1 MPSLTTLKNGTA
13 IAFDALSDRTKSVFN
28 PTLKLGV
35 TGLSNAGKTV
45 FITSLIEN
53 LLKGKRLPVFG
64 VMREG
69 RLLKVKLAEQPDSKI
84 ARFEF
89 EKHIASLL
97 RDQTW
102 PDSTRELSQIRL
114 QLDFSPRSRGFSP
127 FRNTKLN
134 LDIIDYPGEWLLD
147 LPLLDKSYRQFCR
160 ETIARAQSPQH
171 KQHAQPWL
179 AVIQS
184 INFLQEANEHDIETL
199 SRSFKN
205 YLSSA
210 KKSNNMISSL
220 APGHFLVPGNFE
232 NAPILSFS
240 PILDLGI
247 SDFPENSIAGIMEQ
261 RYEAYKKHIVFPF
274 FREYIA
280 CLDRQVILVDSLD
293 AINDGKNSIDE
304 MKNALGEILL
314 CFKTGKSSLITKLM
328 QHKIDRIL
336 IASTKVDHLH
346 HSSHDRLEKITT
358 EIVTQALKKAQL
370 KGVITDTLAMSSIRS
385 TKEGLS
391 EKHGESLPVV
401 IGTPKKGEK
410 IGDTIFDGVT
420 ETAIFPGDLPDS
432 LTDLLDENWHNQ
444 LQFVRFRP
452 PKLKSEQSFPQIR
465 LDRAMEFLFGDYLI

>member
-53 LLKGKRLPVFG
+53 LLKGKSLPVFG

-114 QLDFSPRSRGFSP
+114 QLEFSPRSRGFLP

-179 AVIQS
+179 AAIQS

-232 NAPILSFS
+232 GAPILSFS
-240 PILDLGI
+240 PIPDLGI

-280 CLDRQVILVDSLD
+280 RLDRQVILVDSLD
-293 AINDGKNSIDE
+293 AINNGKNSIDE

-358 EIVTQALKKAQL
+358 EIVAQALKKAQL
-370 KGVITDTLAMSSIRS
+370 KGVITDTLAMASIRS

-401 IGTPKKGEK
+401 IGTPMKDEK
-410 IGDTIFDGVT
+410 IGDTIFDGIT

-432 LTDLLDENWHNQ
+432 LTDLLDENWRNQ

-452 PKLKSEQSFPQIR
+452 PKLKSNQSFPQIR